1 MYSLK
6 KERKEFIYELWEKV
20 DSYPKDWRLGQK
32 VFNAV
37 EELYGR
43 VARDVQFKDGVD
55 CFYMDNKIDDF
66 INAVWERLKDETE

>member
-1 MYSLK
+1 MTHGK
-6 KERKEFIYELWEKV
+6 FICELWEKV

-37 EELYGR
+37 EELYGQ

-55 CFYMDNKIDDF
+55 CFYRDNKIDDF
-66 INAVWERLKDETE
+66 INAVWERLKDGE